1 VLDPGNKCRDD
12 NAKPRIED
20 LEFNRKDRSARPA
33 RRPYV
38 WRMENARIDP
48 MPRTTSK
55 PAATDERRWAAVLK
69 RDRAA
74 DGTFVLG
81 VATTGIYCKPSCPA
95 RKPLRKNV
103 TFYATCA
110 DAEAVGFRAC
120 KRCKPNIAN
129 GTDAQAEKIAA
140 ACRTI
145 ASAETAP
152 SLEAIAS
159 VAGLSPYHF
168 HRVFKAA
175 TGLTPK
181 AYAVAHRSRRMRE
194 ALKGANS
201 VTEAI
206 YEAGFNSTGRFYA
219 DAAPSLGMKPAAYR
233 AGGADAEIR
242 FSIAKCT
249 LGKMLVA
256 ATDKGVCALF
266 FGDGPAQLEAELRD
280 RFPRAKLTKGD
291 RPFAKL
297 LARIVAYVEA
307 PGKNIDLPL
316 DVQGTAF
323 QHRVWTAL
331 RDIPPGETVTYGEIA
346 RRIGKPDAVRAVGAA
361 CGANRVAVVIPCHR
375 VVGSSGNLTGYR
387 WGTERK
393 QALLDREKRK
403 R

>member
-1 VLDPGNKCRDD
+1 
-12 NAKPRIED
+12 
-20 LEFNRKDRSARPA
+20 
-33 RRPYV
+33 
-38 WRMENARIDP
+38 MENARIGP
-48 MPRTTSK
+48 MPRSAPKTTGK
-55 PAATDERRWAAVLK
+55 AAAADDRRWAAVLA
-69 RDRAA
+69 RDKAA

-81 VATTGIYCKPSCPA
+81 VKTTGIYCKPSCPA

-110 DAEAVGFRAC
+110 EAEAAGFRAC
-120 KRCKPNIAN
+120 KRCKPNLAS

-140 ACRTI
+140 ACRMIET
-145 ASAETAP
+145 AETAP
-152 SLEAIAS
+152 SLEALAAA
-159 VAGLSPYHF
+159 AGLSAYHF

-181 AYAVAHRSRRMRE
+181 AYAVAHRNKRVRD
-194 ALKGANS
+194 ALKGDKS

-219 DAAPSLGMKPAAYR
+219 DATPSLGMKPSAYR

-242 FSIAKCT
+242 HAIAKCT
-249 LGKMLVA
+249 LGKMLIA
-256 ATDKGVCALF
+256 ATDKGICALF
-266 FGDGPAQLEAELRD
+266 FGDDPAELEQELRN

-291 RPFAKL
+291 RAFKDLVAKV
-297 LARIVAYVEA
+297 VAYVEA
-307 PGKNIDLPL
+307 PQKTLDLPL

-331 RDIPPGETVTYGEIA
+331 REIPPGETVTYGDIA
-346 RRIGKPDAVRAVGAA
+346 RRIGKPEAVRAVGTA
-361 CGANRVAVVIPCHR
+361 CGANRIAVAIPCHR
-375 VVGSSGNLTGYR
+375 VVGSTGKLTGYR
-387 WGTERK
+387 WGVERK

>member
-1 VLDPGNKCRDD
+1 V
-12 NAKPRIED
+12 
-20 LEFNRKDRSARPA
+20 
-33 RRPYV
+33 
-38 WRMENARIDP
+38 
-48 MPRTTSK
+48 
-55 PAATDERRWAAVLK
+55 
-69 RDRAA
+69 
-74 DGTFVLG
+74 
-81 VATTGIYCKPSCPA
+81 
-95 RKPLRKNV
+95 
-103 TFYATCA
+103 
-110 DAEAVGFRAC
+110 
-120 KRCKPNIAN
+120 AN
-129 GTDAQAEKIAA
+129 GGDGQAEKIAA

-145 ASAETAP
+145 ETAETAP
-152 SLEAIAS
+152 SLETLA
-159 VAGLSPYHF
+159 VQAGLSPYHF

-181 AYAVAHRSRRMRE
+181 AYAVAHRSRRVRE
-194 ALKGANS
+194 ALRGDKS

-219 DAAPSLGMKPAAYR
+219 DATPSLGMKPAAYR
-233 AGGADAEIR
+233 AGGADAQIH
-242 FSIAKCT
+242 FAIADCT

-256 ATDKGVCALF
+256 ATDKGICALF
-266 FGDGPAQLEAELRD
+266 FGDSAGELEQVLRA

-291 RPFAKL
+291 RAFAKL
-297 LARIVAYVEA
+297 LARVVAHVEA
-307 PGKNIDLPL
+307 PAKKFDLPL

-375 VVGSSGNLTGYR
+375 VVGSSGKLTGHR

-393 QALLDREKRK
+393 RALLDREKRK